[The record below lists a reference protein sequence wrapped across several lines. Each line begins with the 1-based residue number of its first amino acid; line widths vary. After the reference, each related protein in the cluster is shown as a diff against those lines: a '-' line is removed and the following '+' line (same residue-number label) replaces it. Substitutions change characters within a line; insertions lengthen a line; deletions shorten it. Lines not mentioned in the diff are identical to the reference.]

1 MSTITKVQGFRT
13 NGIPTEEDVQIAVEY
28 ANDNQCWVKIEY
40 EYYGYPYTWR
50 IPPNF
55 TFDEVWESRIKVYG
69 V

>member
-1 MSTITKVQGFRT
+1 MSTITKVQEFRT
-13 NGIPTEEDVQIAVEY
+13 DGIPTEEDIQIAVKY

-40 EYYGYPYTWR
+40 EFYGYPYTWR
-50 IPPNF
+50 IHPGS